1 MTRSLLLDTC
11 AILWLVSDPDRFS
24 PDVRAAIA
32 DAPLV
37 CYSPISAWEIALK
50 SSLGQLA
57 LPLPPREW
65 FSRAVLHHGLEPI
78 PLREEI
84 LFRSTELPWHH
95 KDPADR
101 FIIATALVDNL
112 PVVTGDSR
120 FAAYGVE
127 TML

>member
-11 AILWLVSDPDRFS
+11 AILWLASDQNRFS
-24 PDVRAAIA
+24 PAVRAAIA

-37 CYSPISAWEIALK
+37 HYSPISAWEIALK
-50 SSLGQLA
+50 TALGHLS

-65 FSRAVLHHGLEPI
+65 FSRAVLHHGLEPE

-101 FIIATALVDNL
+101 FIIATALVDGH
-112 PVVTGDSR
+112 PVVTADPR
-120 FAAYGVE
+120 FAEYGVE